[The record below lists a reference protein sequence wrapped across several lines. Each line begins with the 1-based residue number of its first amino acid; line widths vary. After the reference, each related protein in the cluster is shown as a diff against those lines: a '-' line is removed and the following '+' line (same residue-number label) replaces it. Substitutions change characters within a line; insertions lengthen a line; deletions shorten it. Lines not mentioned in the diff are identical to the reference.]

1 MERKKKRNN
10 RSRVSKPGMK
20 VIYFIFFAFQEFGIF
35 MGHYCRSGPFN
46 VICRK
51 HTLFT
56 SSVQKLKA
64 QPCDHDL
71 AAEGPSCMRQ
81 MGFSI
86 CESSTQ
92 LIIEPGYENK
102 KGLKLDVQQP
112 KAQAQF

>member
-1 MERKKKRNN
+1 
-10 RSRVSKPGMK
+10 
-20 VIYFIFFAFQEFGIF
+20 

-56 SSVQKLKA
+56 SGLQKLKA

-81 MGFSI
+81 MGFGV
-86 CESSTQ
+86 CESSAQ

-102 KGLKLDVQQP
+102 KNVGLVLKLCVKQP
-112 KAQAQF
+112 KAPAQCSTGEA

>member
-1 MERKKKRNN
+1 MGFEARYESN
-10 RSRVSKPGMK
+10 
-20 VIYFIFFAFQEFGIF
+20 FFAFQDFGIF
-35 MGHYCRSGPFN
+35 IGNYCKSGPFN

-56 SSVQKLKA
+56 SSLQKLKA

-81 MGFSI
+81 MGFGI

-102 KGLKLDVQQP
+102 KKNKKVGLVLKLCVKQL
-112 KAQAQF
+112 KAPA